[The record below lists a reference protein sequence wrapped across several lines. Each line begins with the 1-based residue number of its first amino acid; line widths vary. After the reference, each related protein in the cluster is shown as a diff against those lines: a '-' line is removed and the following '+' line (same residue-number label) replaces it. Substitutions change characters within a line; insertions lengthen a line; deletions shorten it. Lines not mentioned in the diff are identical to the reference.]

1 MERCR
6 MRLKGCYD
14 KGLLRKR
21 RPDPGKSKRAM
32 ELAHKDL
39 ERAKRLL
46 ESEFYMESRLL
57 SYTGMFQAA
66 RALLFKDGVFER
78 SHFCVVEYLKE
89 NYVKKHILDISH
101 VNWLDTL
108 RVIRHESLYGL
119 DIVDES
125 LEDAEDSYDKASRFI
140 DRILHILDKDI

>member
-1 MERCR
+1 VK
-6 MRLKGCYD
+6 LGDCYD

-21 RPDPGKSKRAM
+21 RPDPLKCKRAL
-32 ELAHKDL
+32 ELAKADL
-39 ERAKRLL
+39 KRAARLM

-78 SHFCVVEYLKE
+78 SHACVVEYLRV
-89 NYVKKHILDISH
+89 NYCKKHILDINY

-108 RVIRHESLYGL
+108 RVDRHETLYGL
-119 DIVDES
+119 DIIDVSKDEA
-125 LEDAEDSYDKASRFI
+125 EDALSKGLKFVEKI
-140 DRILHILDKDI
+140 NEILGKEE

>member
-1 MERCR
+1 
-6 MRLKGCYD
+6 MRLKGCYE

-21 RPDPGKSKRAM
+21 RPDPGKSERAM

-39 ERAKRLL
+39 QRARKLL

-66 RALLFKDGVFER
+66 RALLFKDGIFER

-89 NYVKKHILDISH
+89 NYVKKHILDINY

-119 DIVDES
+119 EIVEES
-125 LEDAEDSYDKASRFI
+125 LEDAEDAYEKASKFI
-140 DRILHILDKDI
+140 DKVARILDKG

>member
-1 MERCR
+1 
-6 MRLKGCYD
+6 MRLKGCYE

-21 RPDPGKSKRAM
+21 RPDPGKSERAM

-39 ERAKRLL
+39 QRARKLL

-57 SYTGMFQAA
+57 SYTGMFQAS
-66 RALLFKDGVFER
+66 RALLFKDGIFER

-89 NYVKKHILDISH
+89 NYVKKHELDMSY

-119 DIVDES
+119 EIVEES
-125 LEDAEDSYDKASRFI
+125 LEDAEDAYEKASKFI
-140 DRILHILDKDI
+140 DKVARILE

>member
-1 MERCR
+1 MERYGL
-6 MRLKGCYD
+6 RLKGCYE

-21 RPDPGKSKRAM
+21 RPDPGKSERAM
-32 ELAHKDL
+32 ELANKDL

-57 SYTGMFQAA
+57 SYTGMFQAS
-66 RALLFKDGVFER
+66 RALLFKDGIFER

-89 NYVKKHILDISH
+89 NYVRKHVLEMSY
-101 VNWLDTL
+101 VNWLDT

-119 DIVDES
+119 EIVEES
-125 LEDAEDSYDKASRFI
+125 PEDAQDAYEKAFKFI
-140 DRILHILDKDI
+140 DRVVWILDKDI

>member
-1 MERCR
+1 
-6 MRLKGCYD
+6 MRLKGCYE

-21 RPDPGKSKRAM
+21 RPDPGKSERAM

-39 ERAKRLL
+39 QRARKLL

-66 RALLFKDGVFER
+66 RALLFKDGIFER

-89 NYVKKHILDISH
+89 NYVKKHILDINY

-119 DIVDES
+119 EIVEES
-125 LEDAEDSYDKASRFI
+125 LEDAEDAYEKASKFI
-140 DRILHILDKDI
+140 DKVARILDKDI

>member
-1 MERCR
+1 MK
-6 MRLKGCYD
+6 LKGCYE

-21 RPDPGKSKRAM
+21 RPDPGKSERAM

-39 ERAKRLL
+39 QRARKLL

-66 RALLFKDGVFER
+66 RALLFKDGIFER

-89 NYVKKHILDISH
+89 NYVKKHILDINY

-119 DIVDES
+119 EIVEES
-125 LEDAEDSYDKASRFI
+125 LEDAEDAYEKASKFI
-140 DRILHILDKDI
+140 DKVARILDKDI